1 MGCFV
6 ELALTYD
13 LRKVLASLVNHFVF
27 MPMLVTAAVGTV
39 EYRSLTK
46 PIWVTNPY
54 IDNFV
59 EGRAIGVDVEEYQD
73 SKQLWTAIS
82 KLEFARH
89 LDVQEFYYESEEMQA
104 QARAR
109 RQRRVWIAIVGGG
122 PTGVELAGDLV
133 DFNLQVCG
141 RANGAF
147 QHLMD
152 DVVSCWC
159 MVLWNFFPPWMWI

>member
-1 MGCFV
+1 MKRDESMGV
-6 ELALTYD
+6 GTILELTYGY
-13 LRKVLASLVNHFVF
+13 LLC
-27 MPMLVTAAVGTV
+27 TVGTTS
-39 EYRSLTK
+39 RSR
-46 PIWVTNPY
+46 I
-54 IDNFV
+54 IS
-59 EGRAIGVDVEEYQD
+59 D

-122 PTGVELAGDLV
+122 PMGVELAGDLV
-133 DFNLQVCG
+133 DFNLQVCS

-152 DVVSCWC
+152 DVV
-159 MVLWNFFPPWMWI
+159 MLVKVVWNFCPPWMWI